1 MSVRKVDRYT
11 VNDQIIKSG
20 LLHQQLNKMVDRLNN
35 NQDASTQHTLA
46 NEARIATLEST
57 TAAQAAQIQALQALA
72 GTLGTELQPVI
83 TATTKKKK
91 A

>member
-35 NQDASTQHTLA
+35 NQDSTTAHTLA
-46 NEARIATLEST
+46 NEARIATLENT
-57 TAAQAAQIQALQALA
+57 TTSQAAQIQALQDLV

-83 TATTKKKK
+83 TATTKKKG
-91 A
+91 